1 MKKILIIVLIA
12 TIAVSW
18 YHMISLEMRIYK
30 AERASNFC
38 RAWIAWETKH
48 RAMKADKERWISQSR
63 ISAAKAEA
71 KDAE

>member
-1 MKKILIIVLIA
+1 MKKLLIAILMA

-18 YHMISLEMRIYK
+18 YRMINLEMRIYK
-30 AERASNFC
+30 AERAASYC